1 MNALIY
7 KEIRIKRVRR
17 EHVLLELHIHNF
29 AIIEDISLAF
39 HNGMTVL
46 TGETGAGKS
55 IIIDAVSLLAG
66 GRGSADFVRH
76 GTNKCTLEGHFTMP
90 NNESLNQLLEVEAI
104 EADPELLVIQR
115 EIYQNGRS
123 VCRVNGSIVTI
134 SRLKEIGSYLIDI
147 HGQNEH
153 QELMQ
158 HENHIHLL
166 DYFGKEKIKS
176 LLDDYEKTYN
186 EYRTVLKRYN
196 DWQDKEQ
203 ELAQKIDILRFQ
215 TNEIEEANL
224 IPGEEE
230 ELEEEERRL
239 TNFQNITEAL
249 TISYQVLQ
257 EGEPSAL
264 EMVGKAMDEMRD
276 VADVDQTLEEI
287 SETLSNSFYQ
297 LQELAS
303 EIFNELDRQEYDE
316 NRLNDI
322 ASRLNLIQ
330 QLKRKYGNSISEI
343 LEFYEH
349 SMEELS
355 MIEGGANSKTELA
368 ERLKELKIELLTKG
382 EGLSKERRKIATKLE
397 QAIHEQLQALYMDKV
412 VFIVQF
418 KKEVNELSVETA
430 SRTGL
435 DDIEFYIST
444 NPGEPLKPLTRVASG
459 GELSRMMLAMKT
471 IFAQAQG
478 ITSIIFDEIDTG
490 VSGRVAQAIAEKI
503 YSISVHSQVLCITHL
518 PQVAA
523 IANNH
528 LYVRKTTLKDR
539 TTTEATILPENVRIE
554 ELARM
559 LSGSE
564 TTKAAIQAAEELRK
578 NAQLMNKS
586 Q

>member
-1 MNALIY
+1 M
-7 KEIRIKRVRR
+7 RR

-29 AIIEDISLAF
+29 AIIEDISLEF

-90 NNESLNQLLEVEAI
+90 KSNALLELLAEESI
-104 EADPELLVIQR
+104 EADPNQLVIQR

-123 VCRVNGSIVTI
+123 VCRVNGSVVTI
-134 SRLKEIGSYLIDI
+134 NSLKIIGSYLIDI

-158 HENHIHLL
+158 NENHIHLL
-166 DYFGKEKIKS
+166 DHYGNES
-176 LLDDYEKTYN
+176 LKLLLEDYSRTYE
-186 EYRTVLKRYN
+186 EYRVTLRQFN

-224 IPGEEE
+224 IADEEE

-249 TISYQVLQ
+249 TISYQALQ
-257 EGEPSAL
+257 DGEPSAL
-264 EMVGKAMDEMRD
+264 EMIGKAMDEMRD
-276 VADVDQTLEEI
+276 VADVDQSLKDISDTL
-287 SETLSNSFYQ
+287 TNSFHI

-303 EIFNELDRQEYDE
+303 DVFNELDRQEYDE
-316 NRLNDI
+316 DRLNEI

-330 QLKRKYGNSISEI
+330 QLKRKYGSSIPEI
-343 LEFYEH
+343 LDFYEE
-349 SMEELS
+349 SIEELS
-355 MIEGGANSKTELA
+355 LIEGGAKSKTELL
-368 ERLKELKIELLTKG
+368 E
-382 EGLSKERRKIATKLE
+382 KLE
-397 QAIHEQLQALYMDKV
+397 MLETELVSKGKKLSTNRREVAKSLEISIHEQLQALYMDKV
-412 VFIVQF
+412 IFVVEF
-418 KKEVNELSVETA
+418 KQELDDMSANDST
-430 SRTGL
+430 RKGL

-459 GELSRMMLAMKT
+459 GELSRMMLAMKS
-471 IFAQAQG
+471 IFARAQG
-478 ITSIIFDEIDTG
+478 VTSIIFDEIDTG
-490 VSGRVAQAIAEKI
+490 VSGRVAQSIAEKI
-503 YSISVHSQVLCITHL
+503 YSISTHSQVLCITHL

-528 LYVRKTTLKDR
+528 LYVKKATFEDR
-539 TTTEATILPENVRIE
+539 TTTEANILTENERVE
-554 ELARM
+554 EIARM

-564 TTKAAIQAAEELRK
+564 TTKAAIQAAKELRR
-578 NAQLMNKS
+578 NAKVG
-586 Q
+586 

>member
-1 MNALIY
+1 M
-7 KEIRIKRVRR
+7 
-17 EHVLLELHIHNF
+17 LLELHIHNL
-29 AIIEDISLAF
+29 AIIEDISLNF

-55 IIIDAVSLLAG
+55 IIIDAVSLLSG

-76 GTNKCTLEGHFTMP
+76 GMNKCTLEGHFTMP
-90 NNESLNQLLEVEAI
+90 QNSDLNQLLKQEAI
-104 EADPELLVIQR
+104 EIDSKILVIQR

-134 SRLKEIGSYLIDI
+134 ATLKNIGSYLIDI

-158 HENHIHLL
+158 NENHIYLL
-166 DYFGKEKIKS
+166 DHFGKGKVHS
-176 LLDDYEKTYN
+176 LLN
-186 EYRTVLKRYN
+186 EYQKVYQEYKETLKRYN
-196 DWQDKEQ
+196 EWQEKEQ
-203 ELAQKIDILRFQ
+203 ETAQKIDILRFQ

-224 IPGEEE
+224 MPEEEE

-249 TISYQVLQ
+249 TMSYQVLQ

-264 EMVGKAMDEMRD
+264 EMLGIAMDEMKD
-276 VADVDQTLEEI
+276 VADVDQTLEGI
-287 SETLSNSFYQ
+287 SETLSNSFYK
-297 LQELAS
+297 LQEIAS
-303 EIFNELDRQEYDE
+303 EIYTELDQQEYDE
-316 NRLNDI
+316 NRLNEI

-330 QLKRKYGNSISEI
+330 QLKRKYGSSIPEI
-343 LEFYEH
+343 LEYYKQ
-349 SMEELS
+349 SLEELS
-355 MIEGGANSKTELA
+355 LIEGGAHSITELA
-368 ERLKELKIELLTKG
+368 EQLDQLKEELYFKG
-382 EGLSKERRKIATKLE
+382 KQLSKERREVAKLLE
-397 QAIHEQLQALYMDKV
+397 QAIHEQLEALYMDKV
-412 VFIVQF
+412 IFVVEF
-418 KKEVNELSVETA
+418 KRNLEDLSVKNA
-430 SRTGL
+430 NRMGL
-435 DDIEFYIST
+435 DEIEFYIST
-444 NPGEPLKPLTRVASG
+444 NPGEPLKPLTRIASG

-478 ITSIIFDEIDTG
+478 TTSIIFDEIDTG

-503 YSISVHSQVLCITHL
+503 YSISLYSQVLCITHL

-528 LYVRKTTLKDR
+528 LYVRKEILDDR
-539 TTTEATILPENVRIE
+539 TTTEATILSENDRVE

-564 TTKAAIQAAEELRK
+564 TTKAAIQAAKELRK
-578 NAQLMNKS
+578 NARAINKRK
-586 Q
+586 